1 MNINFELRE
10 WRLTD
15 SASLAENANNI
26 NIWNNLRDYFPYP
39 YTENDAVRFIEMCMN
54 KPKPATDFAI
64 VVENKAVGGIGII
77 LQNDVERITAE
88 IGYWLGEGYRGRGI
102 MPEAVKQMV
111 TYAFETFSLQK
122 IFASV
127 FDFNTASHIVLQK
140 AGFELEAILKKAAI
154 KNNKIIDLHYYS
166 LFKTKLL
173 AKIQHRFYTS
183 NDFPVLERFL
193 YEAIHQSDDAEL
205 LPFDI
210 VKTPELNY
218 YIKDFGQQKGD
229 LCIFAVLDETIIG
242 AAWLRIWNG
251 DKKGYGYIDAETP
264 ELSIAVLKEYRNLG
278 VGKRLMSNII
288 DLSFYQ
294 GKLFCKQL
302 SLSVQKDNHQAV
314 KMYKKIGFEVVKEN
328 EHDYIMLLKK
338 TDEIKAYHTQ
348 NIMLPASE

>member
-166 LFKTKLL
+166 LFKTK
-173 AKIQHRFYTS
+173 
-183 NDFPVLERFL
+183 
-193 YEAIHQSDDAEL
+193 
-205 LPFDI
+205 
-210 VKTPELNY
+210 
-218 YIKDFGQQKGD
+218 
-229 LCIFAVLDETIIG
+229 
-242 AAWLRIWNG
+242 
-251 DKKGYGYIDAETP
+251 
-264 ELSIAVLKEYRNLG
+264 
-278 VGKRLMSNII
+278 
-288 DLSFYQ
+288 
-294 GKLFCKQL
+294 
-302 SLSVQKDNHQAV
+302 
-314 KMYKKIGFEVVKEN
+314 
-328 EHDYIMLLKK
+328 
-338 TDEIKAYHTQ
+338 
-348 NIMLPASE
+348 